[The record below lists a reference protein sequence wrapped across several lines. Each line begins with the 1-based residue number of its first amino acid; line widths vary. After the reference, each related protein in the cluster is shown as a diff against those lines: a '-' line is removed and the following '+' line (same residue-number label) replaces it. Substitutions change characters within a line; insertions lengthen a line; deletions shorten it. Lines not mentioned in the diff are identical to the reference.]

1 MIESLASEPQNMGKC
16 LNHETP
22 WKLRTDSCAS
32 LWPSQA
38 KFVVFLLRAAYHT
51 MLHQYLIYV
60 AQKSH
65 THIVTQSAVV
75 KDIYQSQAFQKY
87 QTNKQNLQVY
97 IMHST
102 ARMKRA
108 NDIPRSVQNLGTIKC
123 KSLKA

>member
-22 WKLRTDSCAS
+22 WKLRTDVWWLATTAS
-32 LWPSQA
+32 LWPNHEKSVA
-38 KFVVFLLRAAYHT
+38 FLLRAAYHT

-75 KDIYQSQAFQKY
+75 KDIYQSQAFKKY
-87 QTNKQNLQVY
+87 HQPSKQNFQVY

-102 ARMKRA
+102 GEENKRHSTISA
-108 NDIPRSVQNLGTIKC
+108 KLGNN
-123 KSLKA
+123 

>member
-1 MIESLASEPQNMGKC
+1 MGKC
-16 LNHETP
+16 LNLETP
-22 WKLRTDSCAS
+22 WKLFTDVWWLATTAS
-32 LWPSQA
+32 LWLSHTKSVA
-38 KFVVFLLRAAYHT
+38 FLLRAAYHT

-75 KDIYQSQAFQKY
+75 KDIYQSQAFKKY
-87 QTNKQNLQVY
+87 QPNKQNLQVY

-108 NDIPRSVQNLGTIKC
+108 KDIPRSVQNLETIKC
-123 KSLKA
+123 KSLTA